1 MLLSNKNCSKCDS
14 SYDIV
19 EDTCPFCGA
28 HNEEFETR
36 KVPKYHAW
44 LPIYKELVLFAFG
57 IILLNIVSEVM
68 LLLLANQITDKVALS
83 ALINGVRYSVVAI
96 AMGCL
101 LIGSYKKLAN
111 SFNKWLP
118 YVVGV
123 SAGFL
128 LLGFNIAYS
137 MIVNL
142 FIETTPSQN
151 QETANDMVRA
161 YPLLSTILLVF
172 IGPAVEEL
180 TYRVGLFSFLSRIHK
195 VLAYAV
201 TIVIFALIH
210 FKFNATGDEMINE
223 LIHLPVYMVSGAVL
237 CVLYDT
243 MGLSCSLSAH
253 MMNNLIST
261 LSVFLLSMVK

>member
-1 MLLSNKNCSKCDS
+1 MLLSNKNCSKCGS
-14 SYDIV
+14 SYDKV

-36 KVPKYHAW
+36 KVPKYHVW
-44 LPIYKELVLFAFG
+44 LPIYKELILFAFG

-68 LLLLANQITDKVALS
+68 LLLIGDRIADEIALT
-83 ALINGVRYSVVAI
+83 ALVNGVRYSAVAI

-101 LIGSYKKLAN
+101 LIGSYKKLVN

-118 YVVGV
+118 YVVGI

-142 FIETTPSQN
+142 FIETVPNHN
-151 QETANDMVRA
+151 QELANNMVRT
-161 YPLLSTILLVF
+161 YPLVAILILVF

-210 FKFNATGDEMINE
+210 FKFTATGDEMINE